1 MGAKRPKSLV
11 DIYFACLGVW
21 VFVSLS
27 VCLYPLKVKTTE
39 PIGAKFCVGPH
50 MPPGKVYGL
59 SKFQKLSFNKI

>member
-39 PIGAKFCVGPH
+39 PIGARE
-50 MPPGKVYGL
+50 GL
-59 SKFQKLSFNKI
+59 WIIKISKIIL